1 MLAAHRA
8 EFERVEP
15 DPGYTGD
22 VGACVAGTTS
32 RAFRDSELQRINWYR
47 RMAGVDVVTERAD
60 YTSAAQ
66 HAALMMAAAG
76 ELSHAPPRSWP
87 CYSELGAG
95 GASKSNLGFGNSG
108 VAAVD
113 SYVRDG
119 GSGNE
124 PVGHRGWVLSPYV
137 RAVGMGTALD
147 SSRAN
152 ALHVLGDLTGSAD
165 RLREVRGFVA
175 WPPPGYVP
183 AEVVYRRWSFRA
195 FGDFDYSTASVA
207 VVGETGAA
215 LTEIVHRGRATSHL
229 SRPALVWEVADV
241 PSYGTMPEPT
251 GGDDCYTVTVSG
263 VRVGGAVQEPYEYAT
278 CLLDLSIESTQV
290 TGLFGP
296 QNLRAAA
303 VGHDSVTLSW
313 GLARQPPGVTVRNHL
328 VERFG
333 DGQWIEL
340 HRSATALTGYEAR
353 GLRPATDYQFRVRLD
368 TSAGDASG
376 TVTVTTRA
384 APAAGAI
391 TDPGGDGGLGDLD
404 VRIVARRVVSG
415 RVEFALQQRESDG
428 EWGARLLPRQRFFP
442 EGTRVGRWLVST
454 PLTVGGAT
462 VDPEGD
468 EAQVR
473 IVARRVASGRVEFGL
488 QQWAPDGGWGERLLP
503 RQRFFPVGTRV
514 GRWLVSTPLTLSA
527 GTSAT
532 STDLPPGVDT
542 TTTTTTIPATT
553 TTTTTTTTTPQPSVD
568 PAEELASLVLAG
580 ANRLRGRA
588 APLALDAG
596 LSVAA
601 RARARAQ
608 VDSGDWD
615 HGFDYG
621 PLLAS
626 EWGVWR
632 AGMSSS
638 IATNFD
644 RSSVA
649 RSLSESLLDEDGHE
663 ALRCELCTH
672 LGVGVASRG
681 GRTYA
686 TVIVAGP
693 APAGSEIAAAEAQM
707 LDLVNRLRQS
717 LGLEA
722 LAHHTD
728 VAAVARRWS
737 QTLVA
742 ERDHYHNPRYA
753 EQYPPGYERYAE
765 NVASIVGITSL
776 RDAVQESFDNLVNS
790 PGHYANMTDPAFTHL
805 GVGIAVGGGRYSVTQ
820 NFARYAV
827 ATQPEQP
834 EQPEPSEQAEPPEL
848 PGRASVSAAGGVNE
862 LSARWSADDNGSPIT
877 HWIVVGTRVAATT
890 TGYHWTERRAG
901 SYTITVQAC
910 NAAGCGPEGSDTV
923 TVTDL
928 TPQARTVRL
937 SQGRNAQGVDAGC
950 TSANCHFMRVE
961 LVDFA
966 PGSYTVYCLHYGV
979 AGHPAGYWEKYTT
992 SNTTSEYCIWGYVG
1006 HSTYVLVEDPAT
1018 GERVRSN
1025 DAAWG

>member
-1 MLAAHRA
+1 MLSAHRA

-22 VGACVAGTTS
+22 VDACVAGTTS
-32 RAFRDSELQRINWYR
+32 RAFRDSELQRLNWYR
-47 RMAGVDVVTERAD
+47 RMAGVDVVAESAD
-60 YTSAAQ
+60 STSAAQ

-76 ELSHAPPRSWP
+76 DLSHEPSPSWP
-87 CYSELGAG
+87 CYSELGAD
-95 GASKSNLGFGNSG
+95 GASSSNLVFGNSG

-113 SYVRDG
+113 AYVRDS

-137 RAVGMGTALD
+137 RAVGMGTAFAT
-147 SSRAN
+147 SSAN
-152 ALHVLGDLTGSAD
+152 ALHVLGDLTGTPD

-183 AEVVYRRWSFRA
+183 AAAVFRRWSFRV
-195 FGDFDYSTASVA
+195 FGDFDFSAASVA
-207 VVGETGAA
+207 VVGDSGPVRID
-215 LTEIVHRGRATSHL
+215 IVHRGDASAHL
-229 SRPALVWEVADV
+229 PRPALVWELADV
-241 PSYGTMPEPT
+241 PTHSTMPEPA
-251 GGDDCYTVTVSG
+251 GGDECYTVTLTGVHSG
-263 VRVGGAVQEPYEYAT
+263 GVVQDPYDYRT
-278 CLLDLSIESTQV
+278 CLLDLRIESTGTV
-290 TGLFGP
+290 PSAGGTTG
-296 QNLRAAA
+296 AASDDA
-303 VGHDSVTLSW
+303 ED
-313 GLARQPPGVTVRNHL
+313 
-328 VERFG
+328 
-333 DGQWIEL
+333 IEL
-340 HRSATALTGYEAR
+340 
-353 GLRPATDYQFRVRLD
+353 
-368 TSAGDASG
+368 
-376 TVTVTTRA
+376 
-384 APAAGAI
+384 
-391 TDPGGDGGLGDLD
+391 
-404 VRIVARRVVSG
+404 RIVARRVPSG
-415 RVEFALQQRESDG
+415 RVEFALQQRAPGGD
-428 EWGARLLPRQRFFP
+428 WGGRLLPRQRFFP
-442 EGTRVGRWLVST
+442 SGTRVGRWLVST

-462 VDPEGD
+462 VDTAGTD
-468 EAQVR
+468 AQVR
-473 IVARRVASGRVEFGL
+473 IVARRVASGRVEFAL
-488 QQWAPDGGWGERLLP
+488 QQRAPGGGWGERLLP

-532 STDLPPGVDT
+532 STDLPPGID
-542 TTTTTTIPATT
+542 TT
-553 TTTTTTTTTPQPSVD
+553 TTTTTTTTQPTVD

-596 LSVAA
+596 LSAAA

-608 VDSGDWD
+608 VDSGDWE

-621 PLLAS
+621 PLLAA

-638 IATNFD
+638 VATNFD
-644 RSSVA
+644 RFSVA

-663 ALRCELCTH
+663 TLRCELCTH
-672 LGVGVASRG
+672 LGVGIASRG

-686 TVIVAGP
+686 TAIVAGP
-693 APAGSEIAAAEAQM
+693 APAGSDISAAEAQM
-707 LDLVNRLRQS
+707 LDLVNRLRES

-722 LAHHTD
+722 LAHHPD
-728 VAAVARRWS
+728 VAGVARRWS

-848 PGRASVSAAGGVNE
+848 PGRASVSATGGVNE

-923 TVTDL
+923 TVTDP
-928 TPQARTVRL
+928 TPQSPSVRL
-937 SQGRNAQGVDAGC
+937 SQGRDAQGVDAGC

-979 AGHPAGYWEKYTT
+979 AGHPAGYWEKYAT